1 MVYCV
6 PCPEPKILGKHITT
20 IAHQQGED
28 RYFWDS
34 NIMSVVIAKHDGGYM
49 LVPNANIL
57 TTLRV
62 MYSVHGRDVALIDFK
77 LFEYD
82 TDITKGNDDARF
94 EECNWSDYSYDGLRV
109 WARVSVIES
118 LDPQM

>member
-1 MVYCV
+1 MVYCL
-6 PCPEPKILGKHITT
+6 PCPEPRILGTHITT

-34 NIMSVVIAKHDGGYM
+34 NIRSVVVAKHDGGYM

-109 WARVSVIES
+109 WARVSIIAS